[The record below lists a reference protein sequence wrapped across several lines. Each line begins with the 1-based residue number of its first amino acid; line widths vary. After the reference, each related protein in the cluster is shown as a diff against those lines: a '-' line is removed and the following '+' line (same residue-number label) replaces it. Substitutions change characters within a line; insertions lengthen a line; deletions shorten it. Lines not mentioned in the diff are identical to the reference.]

1 MHFLKKIYIYIH
13 IIHIIHHRFWNNR
26 KLSLLSHQ
34 IGVNKSKTI
43 EKLIKEYSLEK
54 EAIYVLNS
62 SGQIAIPINK
72 IAIKVAKILK
82 QK

>member
-1 MHFLKKIYIYIH
+1 MKKTRKLVSFTIDFE
-13 IIHIIHHRFWNNR
+13 IIE

-34 IGVNKSKTI
+34 IGLNKSKII

-54 EAIYVLNS
+54 EAIYVSNS
-62 SGQIAIPINK
+62 SGPISIPINE